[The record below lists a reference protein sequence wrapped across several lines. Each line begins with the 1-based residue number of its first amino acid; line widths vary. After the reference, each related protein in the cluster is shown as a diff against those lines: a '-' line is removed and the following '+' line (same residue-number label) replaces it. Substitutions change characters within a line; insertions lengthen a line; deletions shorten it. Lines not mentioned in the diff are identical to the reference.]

1 MRKLWLVLIPMLAV
15 ACDQAPVAPSS
26 QQVAVAPAFDWMNNP
41 DVGNL
46 KVYRYEDAMAACW
59 TDPTNG
65 LRACHATVPLGGGG
79 EPDCGL
85 QSPGDPGAWQEVL
98 VDDEAFRTISNAAGE
113 VWITIRDTGAPG
125 ECFGQ
130 ALVAEGTGRMRYN
143 DNDSYGA
150 GAHNAN
156 TWGFTATGSL
166 LRPGGETL
174 GYNGHARYR
183 WNAPQEFA
191 PVSVLVNLH

>member
-85 QSPGDPGAWQEVL
+85 QDPADPGAWQQVL
-98 VDDEAFRTISNAAGE
+98 VDDEAFRVISQAVGR
-113 VWITIRDTGAPG
+113 VWITIRNTGAAG
-125 ECFGQ
+125 ECFDN
-130 ALVAEGTGRMRYN
+130 ALVAEGWGQMRYT
-143 DNDSYGA
+143 DNDTYGA
-150 GAHNAN
+150 GAHEAN
-156 TWGFTATGSL
+156 TWGFTATGNLQTPDAVS
-166 LRPGGETL
+166 EA
-174 GYNGHARYR
+174 YSGHARYR
-183 WNAPQEFA
+183 WNYPQDFK